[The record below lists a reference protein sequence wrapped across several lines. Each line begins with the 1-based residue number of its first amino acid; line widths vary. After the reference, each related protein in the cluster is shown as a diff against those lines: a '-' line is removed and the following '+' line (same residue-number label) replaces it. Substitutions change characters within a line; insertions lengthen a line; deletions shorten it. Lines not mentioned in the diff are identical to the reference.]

1 MGRLSNKMC
10 KMSIVTCSHIWVS
23 MSQLRTP
30 SGDTDDSF
38 ILCIIC
44 FNTYHF
50 QYFMG
55 SLSEIKYI
63 KLTSWSGL
71 THWGR
76 VTPIY
81 VSKLTMIRSDNGR
94 RQAII
99 WTNARIL
106 LIWNLGTNFS
116 EILREIHKSS
126 LKKIHLKMSSA
137 ICVNSTLFLYSCFQA
152 WWKYT

>member
-23 MSQLRTP
+23 TSQLRKP

-50 QYFMG
+50 HDFMG
-55 SLSEIKYI
+55 SFSELRYI

-81 VSKLTMIRSDNGR
+81 VSKLTMNGSDNSR
-94 RQAII
+94 RRAIT
-99 WTNARIL
+99 WTIAGIL

-116 EILREIHKSS
+116 EILKEIHKSS
-126 LKKIHLKMSSA
+126 FKKMHLKMSSQ
-137 ICVNSTLFLYSCFQA
+137 ICVNSTLFLHSCFQA
-152 WWKYT
+152 WWKHT